1 MASANSLDWIREH
14 LRHVGDEV
22 LEVGSR
28 RYKDH
33 AFLDLKGFFA
43 EHKPAARVT
52 GCDLQAGD
60 NVDVVVDLTHP
71 PRQVAR
77 ALGGRR
83 FDTVLCVSVLEHIPN
98 VFAAAASIEALLRP
112 GGALF
117 VSVPFVFRYHGYP
130 GDFWRFTPEAVVHLF
145 PQVDFRDLSHSCV
158 ASLEE
163 GDWMSLRGLNVQ
175 KLNRFLFRP
184 REREEKQARKQAKAA
199 GEPVPAYSLAP
210 AMVNLLGWR
219 KA

>member
-1 MASANSLDWIREH
+1 MASPNSLGWIREH
-14 LRHVGDEV
+14 LRHVGDEA

-43 EHKPAARVT
+43 AEKPTVRLA
-52 GCDLQAGD
+52 GCDLLAGD
-60 NVDVVVDLTHP
+60 NVDVVVDLTDTP
-71 PRQVAR
+71 QAVAQ

-112 GGALF
+112 GGTLF

-145 PQVDFRDLSHSCV
+145 PQVDFRGLSHSCV
-158 ASLEE
+158 SSMEE
-163 GDWMSLRGLNVQ
+163 GDWMSLSGLNVQ

-184 REREEKQARKQAKAA
+184 REREDKQERKRAKAA
-199 GEPVPAYSLAP
+199 GEAVPAYSLAP
-210 AMVNLLGWR
+210 AMLNLLGWR
-219 KA
+219 K